1 MSLPK
6 PTNSLSSRLAEW
18 AQRLGLAARVERQI
32 LERASQLNLPFKTYG
47 KPAASICWHSGPQLH
62 RLVDLPT
69 NALSGPVQ
77 EDKAQA
83 HALLVQIVELQ
94 QQQFSAFDLRQITGL
109 SNCSKEQAKHLS
121 FESLASTEACKSIRI
136 ISYRDFVRVISQ
148 ALPDFSASPTIQLR
162 QASWLG
168 ERTFWAGEQ
177 QHEAL
182 ACAIA
187 YARRR
192 DLEVRLPAQLSRYRL
207 NQAGLSTLHQH
218 YHVFAIPNEAWN
230 DAQFMA
236 LLLDSHLP
244 YARLALLGGRR
255 SPEVL
260 MLPKHSSKA
269 TALGEGLR
277 IAGAPD
283 VVEYLQRL

>member
-1 MSLPK
+1 MSLSK
-6 PTNSLSSRLAEW
+6 PTTRRSSRLAEW
-18 AQRLGLAARVERQI
+18 AQRLGLTARVERQI
-32 LERASQLNLPFKTYG
+32 LQRASQLKLPFKTYG
-47 KPAASICWHSGPQLH
+47 KPAASICWYSGPQLH
-62 RLVDLPT
+62 RLVDLPS

-83 HALLVQIVELQ
+83 HAMLVQIVELQ
-94 QQQFSAFDLRQITGL
+94 SQQFSAFDLRKINGL
-109 SNCSKEQAKHLS
+109 SNCTREHAKHLS
-121 FESLASTEACKSIRI
+121 FESLASSEACKSIRI

-148 ALPDFSASPTIQLR
+148 ALPDFSSGPTIQLR

-177 QHEAL
+177 QHEAF
-182 ACAIA
+182 ACAIS

-192 DLEVRLPAQLSRYRL
+192 DLEVRLPTQLSRYRL
-207 NQAGLSTLHQH
+207 SQTGLNTLHQH
-218 YHVFAIPNEAWN
+218 YHVFAIPNAAWN
-230 DAQFMA
+230 DAGFMS

-277 IAGAPD
+277 LAGAPD
-283 VVEYLQRL
+283 IIEYLQRL